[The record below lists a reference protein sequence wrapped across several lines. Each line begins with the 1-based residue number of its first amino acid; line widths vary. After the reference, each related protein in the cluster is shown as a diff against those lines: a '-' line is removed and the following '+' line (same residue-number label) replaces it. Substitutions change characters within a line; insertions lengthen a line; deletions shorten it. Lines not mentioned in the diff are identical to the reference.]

1 MDLSKATT
9 LGIIET
15 TVNGKSKLTDYLLK
29 KSGHF
34 FYLVDIITLM
44 EIDGRFGEGIQ
55 LAFHE
60 SEVIEQLKGYPDTG
74 IETIEEFPGDT
85 FLSFLCSML
94 GFLNEMEDSEMPRNM
109 QLSEVMS
116 YLLMRTD
123 GKSEIQLSL
132 KSWLPQILVQANTCP
147 SKYLNLA

>member
-29 KSGHF
+29 KSENF

-60 SEVIEQLKGYPDTG
+60 SEVIEQLKGCPDTG

-85 FLSFLCSML
+85 FLGFLCSMF
-94 GFLNEMEDSEMPRNM
+94 GYLNEMEDSEMPRNR
-109 QLSEVMS
+109 QISEVMS
-116 YLLMRTD
+116 HLLMRTD
-123 GKSEIQLSL
+123 GKSELQLSL
-132 KSWLPQILVQANTCP
+132 KSWLPQILVQAHT
-147 SKYLNLA
+147 